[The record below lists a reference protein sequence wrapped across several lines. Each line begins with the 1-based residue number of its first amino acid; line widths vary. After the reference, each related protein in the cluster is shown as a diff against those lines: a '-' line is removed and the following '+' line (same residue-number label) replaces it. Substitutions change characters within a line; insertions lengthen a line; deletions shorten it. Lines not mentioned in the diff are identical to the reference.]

1 MKIRKLGSA
10 TVLVETKD
18 SRILCDPWL
27 TDGAYYG
34 SWCNYPPIDL
44 DEYDLSN
51 LDFIYI
57 SHIHPDHFD
66 PKTMERVDSST
77 PVLIHHYHQPF
88 LKRNIER
95 IGFNVI
101 ELENAV
107 SFNVSDTTKITI
119 YAADNCDPTICGHM
133 FGCVDKDVN
142 GSMQLDSLCVI
153 EDDAFTLVN
162 TNDCPYEIA
171 EQSLTEVKKNH
182 KKIDFALVGYTS
194 ASLYPHCMMRY
205 DEAEMEMGI
214 QRAQLR
220 GLTTAQRTLE
230 KLQPKFYMPFAGTY
244 ILGGA
249 NYQKN
254 GNLPIPEIQDAV
266 QYLQEELSNS
276 GIDLSPVLL
285 NYNEFF
291 DLEIE
296 QPSNGYSPISKLD
309 RANYIS
315 STARHFKYSYEDDE
329 YPSDEVIC
337 DLFSNA
343 IPRLKRKQLEVGLFE
358 DVHLIF
364 DLPSGSFGVINL
376 KELEFYK
383 VDDIQEIQNYQRFKL
398 DPRLL
403 RRALTGPHLANWNN
417 IEIGAHLDFDRQPD
431 VFRQDIH
438 ILVNALHI

>member
-10 TVLVETKD
+10 TVLIETKD

-34 SWCNYPPIDL
+34 SWCNYPPINL

-66 PKTMERVDSST
+66 PQTMERIDNST

-101 ELENAV
+101 ELDNAV
-107 SFNVSDTTKITI
+107 SFDVSGTTKITI

-133 FGCVDKDVN
+133 FGCIDKDVN
-142 GSMQLDSLCVI
+142 GSMQIDSLCVI

-171 EQSLTEVKKNH
+171 EQALAEIKKNH

-194 ASLYPHCMMRY
+194 ASLYPHCMIRY
-205 DEAEMEMGI
+205 NQAEMEIGI

-230 KLQPKFYMPFAGTY
+230 KLQPNFYMPFAGTY

-254 GNLPIPEIQDAV
+254 ENLPIPEIQDAV
-266 QYLQEELSNS
+266 QYLQKELSAS
-276 GIDLSPVLL
+276 GIELSPVLL

-291 DLEIE
+291 DLETE
-296 QPSNGYSPISKLD
+296 LPSNKYSPISKLD
-309 RANYIS
+309 RASYIS
-315 STARHFKYSYEDDE
+315 STARKFKYSYEDDE

-358 DVHLIF
+358 DIHLIF
-364 DLPSGSFGVINL
+364 DLPGGSFGVINL

-383 VDDIQEIQNYQRFKL
+383 VDDIQEIQNYQRFVL